1 MIEWMTHSIMR
12 ITNDPARRFTRTN
25 PRYAK
30 LYFGACLRFDLTL
43 TEAALCDVVVVLSR
57 KTGWCFASRAYLA
70 CILRVS
76 ERSVRRMI
84 TRLNDLKLLER
95 KSGNPRQV
103 RATMLWIA
111 ECQADDVSG
120 Q

>member
-1 MIEWMTHSIMR
+1 MTQSIH
-12 ITNDPARRFTRTN
+12 TTLQSNYRRATKTN

-57 KTGWCFASRAYLA
+57 KTGWCFASRTYLA
-70 CILRVS
+70 HILRVS
-76 ERSVRRMI
+76 ERSVRRMV
-84 TRLNDLKLLER
+84 TRLEELRLLER
-95 KSGNPRQV
+95 RAGEPRQL

-111 ECQADDVSG
+111 ECQADDVAG
-120 Q
+120 P